1 MSSKTNNKV
10 DEYYEEFLA
19 VLRRNTLTPQNIVN
33 NYTVLSKTYKYSND
47 QAQVYAALK
56 AYRTLYAEHR
66 VSVLIEQGNANNFE
80 ELPPLPDQ
88 EETNQ

>member
-1 MSSKTNNKV
+1 MNSKTNNKAG
-10 DEYYEEFLA
+10 EYYQEFLTT
-19 VLRRNTLTPQNIVN
+19 LRRNTLTPQNIVN
-33 NYTVLSKTYKYSND
+33 NYNALSKIYKYSKD
-47 QAQVYAALK
+47 QVQVLAALK

-66 VSVLIEQGNANNFE
+66 VSVLIEQGNADNFE